1 MPYTFFLWDFD
12 GTLADTFACT
22 VRLYNGL
29 AASYGLPPIDDPQA
43 VRGLSLRTFVRTH
56 RIGLWKLA
64 SLTRAVLA
72 AQRSEAS
79 RLPLFAG
86 LADVLHNIRRAGCRM
101 AVVSSNAEDNIRAC
115 LRATGVEGLFEAVV
129 GYSRLFGK
137 GRAIGRFLKASGV
150 GVQEV
155 VYVGDE
161 VRDVEAARKA
171 RVAVA
176 AVAWGYQA
184 RALLAAQ
191 APDYLLDEPGQL
203 LALLGGAPPAL
214 GRFDE

>member
-1 MPYTFFLWDFD
+1 MRYTFFLWDFD

-22 VRLYNGL
+22 VRIYNGL

-43 VRGLSLRTFVRTH
+43 ARGLSMRTFIRTH
-56 RIGLWKLA
+56 RIGFFKLA

-72 AQRSEAS
+72 GQRAEAA
-79 RLPLFAG
+79 RLPLFPG
-86 LADVLHNIRRAGCRM
+86 LAEVLQGVRRAGCRM
-101 AVVSSNAEDNIRAC
+101 AIVSSNAEDNIRAC
-115 LRATGVEGLFEAVV
+115 LRAGGVEGLFEAVV

-137 GRAIGRFLKASGV
+137 GRAIGRFLRACGV
-150 GVQEV
+150 GVREV

-171 RVAVA
+171 RVAAA

-184 RALLAAQ
+184 RTLLAEQ
-191 APDYLLDEPGQL
+191 APDHLLDEPGQL
-203 LALLGGAPPAL
+203 LALLG
-214 GRFDE
+214 